1 MRRRNGARRR
11 DLVHR
16 SHDVPLDR
24 RPPLGAL
31 QRRLAHGLAQFI
43 AALVKIF
50 PELLLRDDCLLYT
63 SDAADE

>member
-1 MRRRNGARRR
+1 MRRRHGARRR

-16 SHDVPLDR
+16 PHDVPLDR

-50 PELLLRDDCLLYT
+50 PEFLLRDEAVQI
-63 SDAADE
+63 SVQFEK